1 MTARDEE
8 ETCMARKRSAREDA
22 DTSKPR
28 QLRKRLRKAEDQL
41 ADAVQKRDR
50 AQARVEALGIIA
62 DEIRAQLAETEQAA
76 DAEQGATSGAEPGAP
91 ARREPAKPTRP
102 ARKATGRAR
111 VSSGTPPPAEAPA
124 ADGRDGTAASNAS
137 TPAADGRDG
146 TAASNASTPAVRPAR
161 KAAASARKRV
171 TPASGP
177 SPS

>member
-1 MTARDEE
+1 
-8 ETCMARKRSAREDA
+8 MARKRSAREDA

-62 DEIRAQLAETEQAA
+62 DEIRAQLAETEQVAA
-76 DAEQGATSGAEPGAP
+76 DAEQGTTSGAEPGAP

-137 TPAADGRDG
+137 TPAA
-146 TAASNASTPAVRPAR
+146 RPAR
-161 KAAASARKRV
+161 KAAAGARKRV

-177 SPS
+177 SAS